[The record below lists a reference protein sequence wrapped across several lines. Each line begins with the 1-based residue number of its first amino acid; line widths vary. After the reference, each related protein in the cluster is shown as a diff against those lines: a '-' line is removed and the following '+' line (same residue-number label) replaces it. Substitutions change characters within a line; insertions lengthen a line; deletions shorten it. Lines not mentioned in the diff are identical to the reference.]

1 VRLTPP
7 PPPCHP
13 PGIGDEGAKVL
24 SENLFFIPSLAVL
37 TLDNNLMYA

>member
-1 VRLTPP
+1 
-7 PPPCHP
+7 
-13 PGIGDEGAKVL
+13 VL